1 MMIMLVLLRSNT
13 LTNGKEMK
21 KRSTAC
27 LWALFTGGIGG
38 HHFYLG
44 NKRAMVYL
52 LFCWTG
58 IPVFVAFLEL
68 ITWLFNDEKVFN
80 EKYNLNTVQMANL
93 IHLEKLFELKQ
104 KGIITEEEFQKKK
117 MTISI

>member
-1 MMIMLVLLRSNT
+1 
-13 LTNGKEMK
+13 MK

-44 NKRAMVYL
+44 NKRAIFYL

-58 IPVFVAFLEL
+58 IPVFVALLEL
-68 ITWLFNDEKVFN
+68 ITWLFNSEEAFN
-80 EKYNLNTVQMANL
+80 LEYNKTQVNMDNL
-93 IHLEKLFELKQ
+93 SQLEKLHDLKL
-104 KGIITEEEFQKKK
+104 KGALTEEEFQEKKK
-117 MTISI
+117 IAI